1 MFQEALMES
10 ENFSS
15 SENSSANINQST
27 SGDRQQHA
35 QHCQK
40 RLAEW
45 VITQYRPRLMIY
57 LRTKLRSPDDAEDM
71 VQEVCLRIF
80 NYEKLM
86 SIKAFDSFVF
96 TIALNMI
103 RDRSRRSY
111 TKAAK
116 HSVPYEDY
124 DIGVE
129 AANPARIVEGER
141 TLEKLFET
149 VNRLSVSNKE
159 ALLMQRVEG
168 KSHKEIAA
176 AMGVTVSSVEKYIMG
191 AMKNVREFESTC
203 IAH

>member
-1 MFQEALMES
+1 MFQEALREYES
-10 ENFSS
+10 FSS
-15 SENSSANINQST
+15 DENSKQST
-27 SGDRQQHA
+27 PESRQQHA
-35 QHCQK
+35 EHCRK
-40 RLAEW
+40 RLSEW
-45 VITQYRPRLMIY
+45 VITKYRPQLLIY
-57 LRTKLRSPDDAEDM
+57 LRAKLRSPDDAEDM

-116 HSVPYEDY
+116 HSVSYDDY
-124 DIGVE
+124 DIGTE
-129 AANPARIVEGER
+129 TANPARIVEGER
-141 TLEKLFET
+141 TLENLLKT
-149 VNRLSVSNKE
+149 VNRLSPPSKE
-159 ALLMQRVEG
+159 ALLMQRIEG

-176 AMGVTVSSVEKYIMG
+176 EMGVTVSSVEKYIMG

-203 IAH
+203 VAY